1 MPLFVISRF
10 DSRHTQHL
18 LQRARQPIDDGVIG
32 LPAPDERSLMHSQ
45 TIRYARNGALGA
57 IALYLAIALPLL
69 AVSMQHTSQ
78 PAPTVSDAAPVA
90 PGRGSF
96 S

>member
-1 MPLFVISRF
+1 
-10 DSRHTQHL
+10 
-18 LQRARQPIDDGVIG
+18 
-32 LPAPDERSLMHSQ
+32 MHSQ

-69 AVSMQHTSQ
+69 AVSVQHPAQ
-78 PAPTVSDAAPVA
+78 PGPRVSEAVPVA
-90 PGRGSF
+90 PSRGSF